1 MWFFFSLNES
11 VLANAF
17 PKCFAFNGQFGTK
30 NGDGC
35 QAVKSTSHTGSGKD
49 INWVGIS
56 FLTGK

>member
-1 MWFFFSLNES
+1 MFLPLSES

-35 QAVKSTSHTGSGKD
+35 QGVKSTIHTAVNMYID
-49 INWVGIS
+49 WVENS
-56 FLTGK
+56 FGTKN